1 MGSVRRSN
9 WKGYLP
15 FLALNAVVSLF
26 CVLLVLA
33 LWNGARPS
41 LPELPT
47 PTFDVDARVAI
58 AVPTA
63 TATIPPS
70 PTPVTYTVRAGD
82 TLGAIALELGI
93 PVENLMAANGL
104 STPDSLSAGQVLIVP
119 SLEEQA
125 AATLSPVERVLAR
138 PTASPSPVPEAP
150 QVVIRGAYARGD
162 LENEFVYLEN
172 LGGVA
177 GMQGWVLEDGEGH
190 SYTFPA
196 FTLYNGGGV
205 NLYTRAGSDSVINLY
220 WGMDRAMWGAGT
232 LLTLRDRNGAAQ
244 ATFQIPDD

>member
-15 FLALNAVVSLF
+15 FLALNVVVSLL
-26 CVLLVLA
+26 CVLVVLA
-33 LWNGARPS
+33 LWNRGRPS

-47 PTFDVDARVAI
+47 PTFDLAARVAI

-82 TLGAIALELGI
+82 TLGAIAVELGI
-93 PVENLMAANGL
+93 PLENLMAANGL
-104 STPDSLSAGQVLIVP
+104 NNPDSISAGQVLIVP

-138 PTASPSPVPEAP
+138 PTASPSPAPEAP

-177 GMQGWVLEDGEGH
+177 GMQGWVLEDGQGH
-190 SYTFPA
+190 AYTFPA

-205 NLYTRAGSDSVINLY
+205 NLYTRAGSDSVINLF
-220 WGMDRAMWGAGT
+220 WGMDRALWVAGT
-232 LLTLRDRNGAAQ
+232 LLTLRDGAGAAQ

>member
-9 WKGYLP
+9 WKGILP
-15 FLALNAVVSLF
+15 FLALNALVSF
-26 CVLLVLA
+26 MCVLAVLM
-33 LWNGARPS
+33 LWESRQPS

-70 PTPVTYTVRAGD
+70 PTPVTYTVKAGD
-82 TLGAIALELGI
+82 TLGAIALELGV
-93 PVENLMAANGL
+93 PLQNLMAANGL
-104 STPDSLSAGQVLIVP
+104 SNPDTLSAGQVLIVP

-125 AATLSPVERVLAR
+125 MATLSPVEQVLAR
-138 PTASPSPVPEAP
+138 PTAAPTRAPQAP
-150 QVVIRGAYARGD
+150 QVKIRGAYARGD
-162 LENEFVYLEN
+162 LQNEFVYLEN

-177 GMQGWVLEDGEGH
+177 AMEGWVLEDGAGH
-190 SYTFPA
+190 AFTFPA

-220 WGMDRAMWGAGT
+220 WGMDRALWGEAT
-232 LLTLRDRNGAAQ
+232 VLTLRDRTGAVH
-244 ATFQIPDD
+244 ATFELPDA

>member
-104 STPDSLSAGQVLIVP
+104 SNPDSLSAGQVLIVP

-138 PTASPSPVPEAP
+138 PTASPSPVP
-150 QVVIRGAYARGD
+150 
-162 LENEFVYLEN
+162 
-172 LGGVA
+172 
-177 GMQGWVLEDGEGH
+177 
-190 SYTFPA
+190 
-196 FTLYNGGGV
+196 
-205 NLYTRAGSDSVINLY
+205 
-220 WGMDRAMWGAGT
+220 
-232 LLTLRDRNGAAQ
+232 
-244 ATFQIPDD
+244 